1 MKSRPDTKIMNF
13 QIAAEEKA
21 FVKKLAAVFQITQ
34 TMVIRNMIREEMKR
48 MAKK

>member
-1 MKSRPDTKIMNF
+1 MKSRPGSKMMNF

-21 FVKKLAAVFQITQ
+21 FVEKLAKMFAMTQ
-34 TMVIRNMIREEMKR
+34 TMVIRNLIREEMKR